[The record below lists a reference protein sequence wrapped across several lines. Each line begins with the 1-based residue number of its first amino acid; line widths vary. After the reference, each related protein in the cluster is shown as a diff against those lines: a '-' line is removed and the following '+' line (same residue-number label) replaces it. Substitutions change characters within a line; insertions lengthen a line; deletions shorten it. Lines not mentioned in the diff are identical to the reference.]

1 MTNEDFMNEELALFE
16 AMTDEEA
23 CREYNVDYKEEAR
36 QYILDY
42 WLPVVQR

>member
-1 MTNEDFMNEELALFE
+1 MTNEDYMHEELVRFE

-36 QYILDY
+36 QYITEY
-42 WLPVVQR
+42 WLHIA